1 VREVI
6 VLAQNTPFATES
18 LSAMKRTRWIL
29 LFGFCATLALAGE
42 VIDSLQIDG
51 KTYDGVKW
59 GPVNQGK
66 VVIFYNQGVAIVP
79 LDKLPPEYR
88 VQFGY
93 TPGTNAPAARTNAF
107 PPALSASPAGFQQQ
121 SVNTPAGT
129 ADASETSDWQVYV
142 KDRATKFVLDGKLV
156 EKSELSQL
164 TGFLMAVQGDNTDQ
178 ARLGRL
184 WVLNLAE
191 RRKNVPPAPE
201 QFELRPGLWQA
212 TDETVV
218 LINYEALAEQGALV
232 RVFGSE
238 TKPVNGHR
246 AYIAAKEPSF
256 EEWQKLHAP

>member
-1 VREVI
+1 
-6 VLAQNTPFATES
+6 
-18 LSAMKRTRWIL
+18 MKRTCWIL
-29 LFGFCATLALAGE
+29 LLGFCATLALAGE

-51 KTYDGVKW
+51 KTYEGVKW

-66 VVIFYNQGVAIVP
+66 VVIFYNQGVTIVP
-79 LDKLPPEYR
+79 LDKLPPQYR
-88 VQFGY
+88 AQFGY
-93 TPGTNAPAARTNAF
+93 TAGTNTSAASTNTL
-107 PPALSASPAGFQQQ
+107 PPTAAVSPAGLPQQ
-121 SVNTPAGT
+121 SVNIPAGT
-129 ADASETSDWQVYV
+129 TDASETADWQLYV

-156 EKSELSQL
+156 EKSELNQL
-164 TGFLMAVQGDNTDQ
+164 TGFLMAVQGDDADE

-191 RRKNVPPAPE
+191 RRKDIAPTPE

-218 LINYEALAEQGALV
+218 LINYEALAEEGALV

-246 AYIAAKEPSF
+246 AFFAAKEPSF
-256 EEWQKLHAP
+256 EEWQKLHTP